1 MNRFTHFAVAAAVL
15 LAGNWVTA
23 APMMTSTFQDY
34 VLDYS
39 TPVDTALQK
48 QLEQI
53 DTNLRG
59 KYGMTTNQTA
69 VGLLDLRN
77 LRLAI
82 LRPDHEEYAAS
93 VPKIGILLA
102 WFQLNPSSATNLDA
116 TTRHELGLMIKVS
129 SNEMAA
135 KYSRLLGLKQIQ
147 QVLASYQFYDANHG
161 GGIWVG
167 KHYGQDHERIGS
179 PVGDNSHAAT
189 VRQLLRFY
197 LLLEQHKLVSPAAS
211 ETMLQIFRSP
221 DIQHENNKFVK
232 GLQGRE
238 VEILRKS
245 GTWEDWLHDTA
256 DISGPGR
263 HYVLV
268 ALTRHARGDEYLED
282 LAREVDEVMGGTER

>member
-1 MNRFTHFAVAAAVL
+1 M
-15 LAGNWVTA
+15 AGNWA
-23 APMMTSTFQDY
+23 ASTMTSKFQEY

-39 TPVDTALQK
+39 TPVEPALQK
-48 QLEQI
+48 ELEGL
-53 DTNLRG
+53 DSRLRG
-59 KYGMTTNQTA
+59 KYGMNTNQTA
-69 VGLLDLRN
+69 VGLLDLRT

-82 LRPDHEEYAAS
+82 VRPDHEEYAAS

-116 TTRHELGLMIKVS
+116 TTRHEFGLMIKVS

-135 KYSRLLGLKQIQ
+135 KYSHLLGLKQIQ
-147 QVLASYQFYDANHG
+147 EVLASYHFYDTNHG

-167 KHYGQDHERIGS
+167 KHYGKDHERIGS

-221 DIQHENNKFVK
+221 DIQHENNKFVE
-232 GLQGRE
+232 GLEGRE

-256 DISGPGR
+256 MISGPGR
-263 HYVLV
+263 DYIVV
-268 ALTRHARGDEYLED
+268 ALTNHPKGDEYLVDFAVAVDD
-282 LAREVDEVMGGTER
+282 LMILEAKAGK

>member
-1 MNRFTHFAVAAAVL
+1 VNLFAHTGLAMAIF
-15 LAGNWVTA
+15 LAGAGAMVAPSMA
-23 APMMTSTFQDY
+23 AEFQHY

-39 TPVDTALQK
+39 TPVDASLQN

-53 DTNLRG
+53 DANLRG

-116 TTRHELGLMIKVS
+116 TTRHELALMIKVS

-147 QVLASYQFYDANHG
+147 QVLASYQFYDTNHG

-179 PVGDNSHAAT
+179 PVADNSHAAT
-189 VRQLLRFY
+189 VWQLLRFY

-232 GLQGRE
+232 GLEGRE

-256 DISGPGR
+256 IISGPGR
-263 HYVLV
+263 HYILV
-268 ALTRHARGDEYLED
+268 GLTRHPRGDDYLVD
-282 LAREVDEVMGGTER
+282 LATAVDDLIGG